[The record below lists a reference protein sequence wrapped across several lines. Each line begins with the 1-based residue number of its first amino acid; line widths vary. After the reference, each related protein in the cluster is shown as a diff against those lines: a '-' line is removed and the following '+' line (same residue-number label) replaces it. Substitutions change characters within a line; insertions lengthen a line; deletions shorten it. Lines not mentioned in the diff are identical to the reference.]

1 MNSIDIS
8 KIKAVAFDIDGTLYR
23 AWKLNLRMS
32 FYFLSHGIFFLK
44 YGLVRN
50 IMHQTKA
57 TSDFIKIQSEHMAK
71 KLKCTPKEAE
81 ERLDKI
87 IYKGLEKY
95 FRKIKPCHLSIEF
108 IKKLKASGYKI
119 ALLSDFPPEQKG
131 DIWGIRDLCDVV
143 LNSEKAGA
151 LKPDSTP
158 FLHLAGELKL
168 PTEEILY
175 VGNNHKYDIVG
186 SKNVGM
192 KSAWFRLPFM
202 AWLGKKSKLA
212 DITFW
217 RYKQLY
223 KLFFETSEEK

>member
-8 KIKAVAFDIDGTLYR
+8 TIKAVAFDIDGTLYR
-23 AWKLNLRMS
+23 AWKLNVRMS
-32 FYFLSHGIFFLK
+32 FYFLCHGVFFLK

-50 IMHQTKA
+50 IMHKTAA
-57 TSDFIKIQSEHMAK
+57 TPDFIKIQSEHMAK
-71 KLKCTPKEAE
+71 KLKCTPEEAE
-81 ERLDKI
+81 EQLNTV

-95 FRKIKPCHLSIEF
+95 FKRIKPCKGSIEL
-108 IKKLKASGYKI
+108 IKKLKEAGYKI

-131 DIWGIRDLCDVV
+131 DIWGIKDICDVV
-143 LNSEKAGA
+143 LSSEEAGA

-158 FLHLAGELKL
+158 FIALAKQLDLE
-168 PTEEILY
+168 PEQILY

-192 KSAWFRLPFM
+192 KA
-202 AWLGKKSKLA
+202 AWLILPHSGWFGKKSKMA

-223 KLFFETSEEK
+223 KLFFESSDK